1 MKILFDK
8 LKEIV
13 ISVAPVIGI
22 VLVVQLIL
30 FVAPNGTPVD
40 TGDLVRFLIG
50 SVILIIGLTILLFGL
65 DLSINKV
72 GSDAGNILIKTR
84 KLGLILTV
92 AALLGFFIAVAE
104 PDLLILAMQISHF
117 SNGLLNTYL
126 IIMSIAFAVGIM
138 LLLSFLRQVF
148 KWQIR
153 PMLLI
158 LYGVIFATT
167 ILLQILNPDMFS
179 IAFDSSASV
188 TGAVAVPFILA
199 LGIGLSRS
207 DKHAREEDSFG
218 MVGLTSGGTIVGA
231 SVYLLI
237 RSSVDLPVVEITKNS
252 YDGIINPFIQAI
264 PTYLWESALALVPF
278 IVLYLILQFT
288 MIKEDRKRFLSKLKG
303 FLYVFI
309 GLMLFLL
316 SVNVGYIG
324 IAREL
329 GHNLAELGLAPVAIV
344 AFIIG
349 ALVILAESSV
359 HVLTD
364 QIYNVTSGSLQKGP
378 VLVALSLGVGSALM
392 LMVFRTYFE
401 WLSLAY
407 LILPLYAIAL
417 ILSFFTPKLFVGL
430 AFDSGATSSG
440 PMAATFILAFIQGV
454 AIYYGG
460 NSANIG
466 DVFGTLAMVTVVPII
481 AIEILGIIYG
491 RRLRREQIYD

>member
-1 MKILFDK
+1 
-8 LKEIV
+8 
-13 ISVAPVIGI
+13 
-22 VLVVQLIL
+22 
-30 FVAPNGTPVD
+30 
-40 TGDLVRFLIG
+40 
-50 SVILIIGLTILLFGL
+50 
-65 DLSINKV
+65 
-72 GSDAGNILIKTR
+72 
-84 KLGLILTV
+84 
-92 AALLGFFIAVAE
+92 
-104 PDLLILAMQISHF
+104 
-117 SNGLLNTYL
+117 
-126 IIMSIAFAVGIM
+126 
-138 LLLSFLRQVF
+138 
-148 KWQIR
+148 
-153 PMLLI
+153 
-158 LYGVIFATT
+158 
-167 ILLQILNPDMFS
+167 
-179 IAFDSSASV
+179 
-188 TGAVAVPFILA
+188 
-199 LGIGLSRS
+199 
-207 DKHAREEDSFG
+207 
-218 MVGLTSGGTIVGA
+218 
-231 SVYLLI
+231 
-237 RSSVDLPVVEITKNS
+237 
-252 YDGIINPFIQAI
+252 
-264 PTYLWESALALVPF
+264 
-278 IVLYLILQFT
+278 
-288 MIKEDRKRFLSKLKG
+288 
-303 FLYVFI
+303 
-309 GLMLFLL
+309 MLFLL

-364 QIYNVTSGSLQKGP
+364 QIYNVTSGSLRKGP